1 MLADSVLVLS
11 IMRRLLLRRSVPN
24 LVHGVGDK
32 GLELL
37 EAARDRLERSL
48 LLVNHV
54 AELINES
61 LEIRVPGFEFGQS
74 LVIHA
79 ASLERLSRQW
89 NT

>member
-1 MLADSVLVLS
+1 
-11 IMRRLLLRRSVPN
+11 
-24 LVHGVGDK
+24 
-32 GLELL
+32 
-37 EAARDRLERSL
+37 
-48 LLVNHV
+48 VNHV